1 MHVGLYFL
9 YRMKNK
15 EKQKTYGLKE
25 VRNEGFGALV

>member
-1 MHVGLYFL
+1 
-9 YRMKNK
+9 MKNK